1 MNNAQVE
8 EVQLTDP
15 AVQAVAI
22 TGIQL
27 TTMDDATW
35 ATVLG
40 KKEVVFA
47 RTTPTQKLE
56 IVERLQKR
64 DEVVAV
70 TGDGVNDSPALKR
83 ADVGVAMGGM
93 GSDVAREVPSTTGQ
107 GRARQGKAGL
117 GSARQGKARQR
128 RAGQGR
134 AGRHGRV
141 AKSRR
146 PYVALTLQSLAR
158 LALHSSLA
166 RIHRSFALLSVAC
179 RPPTLCC

>member
-1 MNNAQVE
+1 MS
-8 EVQLTDP
+8 DP
-15 AVQAVAI
+15 AVQAVAV
-22 TGIQL
+22 TGMQL

-93 GSDVAREVPSTTGQ
+93 GSDVAREVRNKTGC
-107 GRARQGKAGL
+107 GVGLRGWVAGCMI
-117 GSARQGKARQR
+117 
-128 RAGQGR
+128 
-134 AGRHGRV
+134 GRV
-141 AKSRR
+141 AGRVTGCMIGR
-146 PYVALTLQSLAR
+146 VAGR
-158 LALHSSLA
+158 
-166 RIHRSFALLSVAC
+166 VA
-179 RPPTLCC
+179 